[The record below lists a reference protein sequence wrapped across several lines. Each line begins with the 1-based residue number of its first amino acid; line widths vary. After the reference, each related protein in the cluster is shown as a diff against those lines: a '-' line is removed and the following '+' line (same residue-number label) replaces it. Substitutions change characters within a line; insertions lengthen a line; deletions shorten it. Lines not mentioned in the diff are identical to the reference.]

1 MVIYDV
7 CDEICSGTAMQKT
20 HEKNIGDE
28 KKGQVE
34 YHEMLNICE
43 QIRIAC

>member
-7 CDEICSGTAMQKT
+7 CDEICT

>member
-7 CDEICSGTAMQKT
+7 CDEICTAMYRK
-20 HEKNIGDE
+20 HMKKILEMK